1 MPAWPPSPDTPAP
14 PRPPAPARP
23 AGVPGPPAAHGW
35 QSGRVHAPLVATVVT
50 AGLLLALAGALV
62 SLLDRTGRTADRVL
76 LLLAG
81 VAEAAVVV
89 QSGVAAAGLIGGHD
103 VRSTPTFVAY
113 LVGNAAVLPF
123 AFAWAWADRN
133 RWSGAVI
140 AIGGVTVA
148 VMTGRLVMMWQG
160 RA

>member
-1 MPAWPPSPDTPAP
+1 
-14 PRPPAPARP
+14 
-23 AGVPGPPAAHGW
+23 
-35 QSGRVHAPLVATVVT
+35 VHAPLVVTVVT
-50 AGLLLALAGALV
+50 AGLVLALAGSAA
-62 SLLDRTGRTADRVL
+62 SLLDRSDRIADRVL

-81 VAEAAVVV
+81 VTEAAVAV
-89 QSGVAAAGLIGGHD
+89 QAAVAAAGLISGHD

-113 LVGNAAVLPF
+113 LVGDAAVLPF

-133 RWSGAVI
+133 RWSGAVV
-140 AIGGVTVA
+140 ALGGVTVA